1 MATFLPDAAV
11 VAVAYATALVFLFA
25 AYRHAGPV
33 WVLRHAVITQ
43 GIDKRNVWAGEW
55 GEMIIVSFAAVAALM
70 VIFFTNDVT
79 LIETVRSHPRAIG
92 AFLLAATI
100 CICVHIAIT
109 VRKAR
114 AMGRRDA

>member
-79 LIETVRSHPRAIG
+79 LIETVPS
-92 AFLLAATI
+92 T
-100 CICVHIAIT
+100 CIPSIPLFGKRVST
-109 VRKAR
+109 SLDTN
-114 AMGRRDA
+114 G